1 LRSTIKVLAFVNQN
15 ANIDDLSNLVK
26 ELVYLKSY
34 SELKERLDSID
45 YAYPHIVLVDID
57 YILEQKHISWLD
69 IKHDLMYK
77 NTSIAIYG
85 EDISFDVK
93 QKLYSLDIKGIIDI
107 NTNNQKNIFLH
118 LARKTNLY
126 SSSLKN
132 NLIRAMII
140 YNDLEDVSKEST
152 YLLDY
157 LIYFYELTYTDASNI
172 RLALIFLLMAIKKNH
187 TYKIE
192 NFIHVAF
199 KLKDV
204 DRLYKNYK
212 APKLLDEKILSLILK
227 LNADKDV
234 IGYTKDIDTS
244 DIDSD
249 FIAEVES
256 FNKSK
261 VKVIASYQDMNFF
274 LEQLYSTIL
283 QNCKKED
290 CLSTNLFLSYIND
303 ILLTVLGY
311 TNYFL
316 ADTNSFES
324 EEIVVNIKFNSSVN
338 GDFKEYLDS
347 ISNSSDMINMV
358 LDENGNYTISITNI
372 DKSSIGYDIINTKK
386 SKIDKSKINFMH
398 YENDEKISATEFLK
412 SFSVDYGMIDELN
425 DDTKEITTLLY
436 QELKLSQE
444 TIDAIVIILQRYS
457 SVLNETLEFKDI
469 ADSLISLAMVLKEL
483 HIEDMGDEKREKLG
497 FYIQGIIDDL
507 NSWKNYIFVT
517 AKTPDIH
524 YLDASLLENCLEI
537 EKFILSD
544 SSDEENVDE
553 ENDDLEFF

>member
-1 LRSTIKVLAFVNQN
+1 MRSDIKVLAFVSQN
-15 ANIDDLSNLVK
+15 ANIDVLSDLAK

-34 SELKERLDSID
+34 SELKERLNSID
-45 YAYPHIVLVDID
+45 YAYPYIVLVDID
-57 YILEQKHISWLD
+57 YILKQKHISWLD

-77 NTSIAIYG
+77 NASIAIYG
-85 EDISFDVK
+85 EDISFDIK
-93 QKLYSLDIKGIIDI
+93 QKLYSLDIKGIIDT
-107 NTNNQKNIFLH
+107 NTNNQKHIFLH
-118 LARKTNLY
+118 LARRTNLY

-157 LIYFYELTYTDASNI
+157 LVYFYELTYTDASNI

-212 APKLLDEKILSLILK
+212 APKLLDEKILSLVLK
-227 LNADKDV
+227 LNTDKDV
-234 IGYTKDIDTS
+234 IEYTKDINTD
-244 DIDSD
+244 DIAPD
-249 FIAEVES
+249 FIAEVEN

-261 VKVIASYQDMNFF
+261 SKVIASYQDMNFF
-274 LEQLYSTIL
+274 LEQLYSTTL
-283 QNCKKED
+283 QNCKKEN
-290 CLSTNLFLSYIND
+290 CLPTNLFLSYIND
-303 ILLTVLGY
+303 IFLTVLGY
-311 TNYFL
+311 ANYFL
-316 ADTNSFES
+316 VDSNSFES

-338 GDFKEYLDS
+338 GDFKKYLDN
-347 ISNSSDMINMV
+347 ISNSSDMINIV
-358 LDENGNYTISITNI
+358 LDESGNHRISITNI
-372 DKSSIGYDIINTKK
+372 NKSGTRHDK
-386 SKIDKSKINFMH
+386 KIENKSKINKSKINSLH
-398 YENDEKISATEFLK
+398 YEDDEKISATEFLK

-436 QELKLSQE
+436 QEIKLSQE
-444 TIDAIVIILQRYS
+444 TIDSIIIILQRYA

-469 ADSLISLAMVLKEL
+469 ADSLISLSMVFKEL
-483 HIEDMGDEKREKLG
+483 HVEEIEDDKKEKLS

-537 EKFILSD
+537 ENFILSD
-544 SSDEENVDE
+544 SGDDENMDE